1 MLVNYY
7 RKQISEESM
16 EKSFSWQ
23 NFDRMAKALESVGYV
38 VAVFGPII
46 GIALIIFGSSMMQ
59 LGGIGLIIASV
70 LIAMYHISFVLLMHG
85 MKDLTDQVEEHV
97 TNAPK
102 HLVDAIGDLSAK
114 VDNLVKNAPKT

>member
-1 MLVNYY
+1 
-7 RKQISEESM
+7 M
-16 EKSFSWQ
+16 EKSFSWK

-46 GIALIIFGSSMMQ
+46 GIALILFGGSMMQ
-59 LGGIGLIIASV
+59 LAGIGLIIASV

-85 MKDLTDQVEEHV
+85 MKDLTAQVEEHV

-102 HLVDAIGDLSAK
+102 HLVNAVEDLSAK
-114 VDNLVKNAPKT
+114 VEELVKGEPKPEK